1 MAQMIMK
8 HRRGLWGLLI
18 FFSLVGCSRYVP
30 EITLE
35 PTVTL
40 RALLPYRTP
49 TATEPPPTATPMENL
64 PVTPAPSPTPFIH
77 QVVSGETMLGI
88 AIRYG
93 VTLEALQAS
102 NPEVDPRFLSVGAK
116 LIIPLAGEIQVM
128 IPTPTPAIKD
138 LVEPVCYR
146 TGDGGAWC
154 IVLVENKSG
163 AVVENLSA
171 WIGLFGESS
180 KIIASQVAV
189 GPMNIL
195 RPGQAMPLM
204 AYFKSPLPSDFV
216 AKAELLTAVEI
227 AANDTRYL
235 DWQLADLSVVIKA
248 DTAQEARVSGMIV
261 QPEGNSLPNQIWVA
275 AIAYDLGGRVVG
287 MRKIEVIESL
297 AFDLTVYS
305 LGNAINRVEILTEL
319 RP

>member
-1 MAQMIMK
+1 
-8 HRRGLWGLLI
+8 
-18 FFSLVGCSRYVP
+18 
-30 EITLE
+30 
-35 PTVTL
+35 
-40 RALLPYRTP
+40 
-49 TATEPPPTATPMENL
+49 
-64 PVTPAPSPTPFIH
+64 
-77 QVVSGETMLGI
+77 MLGI

-116 LIIPLAGEIQVM
+116 LIIPLGGEIQVM
-128 IPTPTPAIKD
+128 IPTPTPAISD

-195 RPGQAMPLM
+195 RPGQAMPLL

-235 DWQLADLSVVIKA
+235 DWQLADLSVAIKA

-261 QPEGNSLPNQIWVA
+261 QPEGNSLPDQIWVA

-287 MRKIEVIESL
+287 MRKIEIIESL

-305 LGNAINRVEILTEL
+305 LGGAINRVEILTEL